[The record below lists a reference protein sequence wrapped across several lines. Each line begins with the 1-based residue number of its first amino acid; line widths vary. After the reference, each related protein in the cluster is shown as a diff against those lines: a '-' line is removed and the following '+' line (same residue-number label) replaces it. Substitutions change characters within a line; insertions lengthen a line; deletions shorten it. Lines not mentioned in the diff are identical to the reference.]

1 MAKTPAVD
9 DRTVADQERARAPVF
24 PRSAFRE
31 MEAAL
36 SNPLFFGIPLGA
48 TLNDCFVTA
57 FVDGLGDWR
66 RRTKWLRRLL
76 YHRHRICAQGP
87 SEHGSRLRSG
97 ARPRDLEHPQP
108 PI

>member
-1 MAKTPAVD
+1 MNKTPAID
-9 DRTVADQERARAPVF
+9 DRSVAGQDGDRAPAF

-57 FVDGLGDWR
+57 FVDGLRGLATEDEVAEALAVSPASDR
-66 RRTKWLRRLL
+66 
-76 YHRHRICAQGP
+76 AEDP
-87 SEHGSRLRSG
+87 SKHGSHLRSG
-97 ARPRDLEHPQP
+97 ARPRDLERPQP
-108 PI
+108 PT